1 MTKSINDKISSEL
14 GINFSNM
21 KLVKNN
27 KNVLPSLVIKFK
39 STILLEIS
47 LNIDRDFN
55 NFNSFMYQ
63 WIDIFLLNKL
73 GFSIN
78 SIAIIAFIAVS

>member
-14 GINFSNM
+14 GINFSNV